1 MNEKGVMLN
10 YINGEWRTSAAA
22 QTLEVLNPATAGV
35 LTRVPLSPA
44 GEVDQAARAA
54 AQAFQQWRRTPVLQ
68 RVKPLFKLRAL
79 LEEHSAELAR
89 LISLESGKTLE
100 EAAGELVRAVENVEV
115 ACGMPTLI
123 QSEFSED
130 IAAGIDEFAI
140 RQPLGAAA
148 CICPFNFPGMIA
160 FWFFP
165 YAVAAGNT
173 YIIKPS
179 ERTPMT
185 LQRVFE
191 LIEQCGFPKGVLNLV
206 NGGRETVDAIL
217 DHPDIRA
224 VSFVGS
230 TAVAKT
236 VYARAAANGKRAQCQ
251 GGAKNP
257 AVIMPDA
264 DMETTVRILAD
275 SAYGCA
281 GQRCAAVSLGVLVGG
296 AEKPFLEA
304 FTEISRARVT
314 GYGLEEGVQMG
325 PVISADSRAR
335 IEALIARGLADGA
348 SLHLDGRNPSINGY
362 EKGYFIKPTIL
373 TNVNPASELAK
384 TELFGPVF
392 SVTRAESLE
401 EAISLINASAY
412 GNMACIFTASGA
424 SARKFRSEAEAGDI
438 GVNIGIAAPMA
449 FFPFSG
455 WKDSFFGTQHAQG
468 RDAVEFFTQKKVVVE
483 RWPREWTRR
492 F

>member
-1 MNEKGVMLN
+1 MNEKGMMYN
-10 YINGEWRTSAAA
+10 YIDGEWRVSAATE
-22 QTLEVLNPATAGV
+22 TLDVLNPAMAEV

-44 GEVDQAARAA
+44 GEVDQAAQAA
-54 AQAFQQWRRTPVLQ
+54 MQAFQEWKRVPV
-68 RVKPLFKLRAL
+68 VKRIQPLFKLRAL
-79 LEEHSAELAR
+79 LEEHFDELSR
-89 LISLESGKTLE
+89 LIVLESGKTFD
-100 EAAGELVRAVENVEV
+100 EAKGEIVRAIENVEV

-123 QSEFSED
+123 QGEFSED
-130 IAAGIDEFAI
+130 ISAGIDEFMI
-140 RQPLGAAA
+140 RQPVGAAA

-173 YIIKPS
+173 YIVKPS
-179 ERTPMT
+179 ERVPMT
-185 LQRVFE
+185 MQRVFE
-191 LIEQCGFPKGVLNLV
+191 LIDQCGFPKGVLNLV
-206 NGGRETVDAIL
+206 NGSRQTTDAIL

-224 VSFVGS
+224 ISFVGS
-230 TAVAKT
+230 TAVAKY

-257 AVIMPDA
+257 VVIMPDA
-264 DMETTVRILAD
+264 DMENTVKILAD
-275 SAYGCA
+275 SVYGCA
-281 GQRCAAVSLGVLVGG
+281 GQRCAAVSLGVMVGN

-304 FTEISRARVT
+304 FGEVSRSRTV
-314 GYGLEEGVQMG
+314 GFGLDKDVQMG
-325 PVISADSRAR
+325 PVISAASRER
-335 IEALIARGLADGA
+335 IEGLIARGITDGA
-348 SLHLDGRNPSINGY
+348 TLHLDGRRPVVKGC

-373 TNVNPASELAK
+373 TNVNPGSELAR

-392 SVTRAESLE
+392 SITHAESLE
-401 EAISLINASAY
+401 GAIQLINANSY
-412 GNMACIFTASGA
+412 GNMACIFTSSGA

-455 WKDSFFGTQHAQG
+455 WKDSFFGTQHAQS
-468 RDAVEFFTQKKVVVE
+468 RDAVDFFTQKKVVVE
-483 RWPREWTRR
+483 RWPKEWTRK